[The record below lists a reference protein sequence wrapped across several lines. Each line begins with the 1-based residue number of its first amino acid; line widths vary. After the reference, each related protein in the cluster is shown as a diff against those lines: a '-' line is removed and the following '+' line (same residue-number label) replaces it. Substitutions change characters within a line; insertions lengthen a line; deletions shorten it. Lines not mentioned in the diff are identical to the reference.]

1 MALDFDAEEITVTLT
16 EDRGRQE
23 GFATRK
29 PGKPMTFTVA
39 TRFGAARTRLVQ
51 DLVERTGGGLTYIE
65 ASGGAA
71 GAAAATRT
79 LVVPPARTG
88 NLAGNGRDEGYL
100 RAAADFVK
108 AAMAKG
114 RKVVVY
120 GSARTRWEVSAE
132 CGRSRENLRD
142 SETSTEVETRRAGRT
157 PTRLRK
163 EF

>member
-1 MALDFDAEEITVTLT
+1 MAIDFDAEEITVTLT

-39 TRFGAARTRLVQ
+39 TRFGAARTRLAQ
-51 DLVERTGGGLTYIE
+51 GLVERMGGGLTYIE

-71 GAAAATRT
+71 GYVVRT
-79 LVVPPARTG
+79 LVVPPARVGT
-88 NLAGNGRDEGYL
+88 LAGDGHNEGAL
-100 RAAADFVK
+100 RSAADFVK
-108 AAMAKG
+108 AAMAQG

-120 GSARTRWEVSAE
+120 GSARVRWVLSAE
-132 CGRSRENLRD
+132 SGRSCENLRD
-142 SETSTEVETRRAGRT
+142 SEASTDVAARRAGR
-157 PTRLRK
+157 PQTRLRK

>member
-1 MALDFDAEEITVTLT
+1 MALDFDAEEIAVTLT

-23 GFATRK
+23 GFATRR

-51 DLVERTGGGLTYIE
+51 GLVERMGGGIAYIE

-71 GAAAATRT
+71 GAART

-88 NLAGNGRDEGYL
+88 ALAGDGHNEGAL
-100 RAAADFVK
+100 KSAADFVK

-120 GSARTRWEVSAE
+120 GAARVRWVLSAE
-132 CGRSRENLRD
+132 SGRSRENLRD
-142 SETSTEVETRRAGRT
+142 SETNTEVAARRVGKA

>member
-1 MALDFDAEEITVTLT
+1 MALEFDAEEITVTLA
-16 EDRGRQE
+16 EDHGRQE
-23 GFATRK
+23 GFATRR

-39 TRFGAARTRLVQ
+39 TRFGAAKTRFVQ
-51 DLVERTGGGLTYIE
+51 GLVERMGGGLMYIE

-71 GAAAATRT
+71 GAAVRT

-88 NLAGNGRDEGYL
+88 SLAGDGRNEGGL
-100 RAAADFVK
+100 KAAAEFVK

-114 RKVVVY
+114 RRVVVY
-120 GSARTRWEVSAE
+120 GGARVRWVLSAE

-142 SETSTEVETRRAGRT
+142 YETTTEVETRRAGRA
-157 PTRLRK
+157 PSRLRK

>member
-1 MALDFDAEEITVTLT
+1 MAIDFDAEEITVTLT

-23 GFATRK
+23 GFATRR

-51 DLVERTGGGLTYIE
+51 GLVERMGGGLTYIE

-71 GAAAATRT
+71 GAAVRT

-88 NLAGNGRDEGYL
+88 SLAGDGRNEGAL
-100 RAAADFVK
+100 KSAADFVK

-120 GSARTRWEVSAE
+120 GSARERWEVSAE

-142 SETSTEVETRRAGRT
+142 SEASTEVATRRAGRS

>member
-39 TRFGAARTRLVQ
+39 TRFGAAKTRLVQ
-51 DLVERTGGGLTYIE
+51 GLVERMGGGLVYVE
-65 ASGGAA
+65 ASGGAE
-71 GAAAATRT
+71 GAAVRT
-79 LVVPPARTG
+79 LVVPPSRVG
-88 NLAGNGRDEGYL
+88 PMAGDGHNEGYIRL
-100 RAAADFVK
+100 AADFVK
-108 AAMAKG
+108 AAMTKG

-120 GSARTRWEVSAE
+120 GAARVRWVVSVD

-142 SETSTEVETRRAGRT
+142 SETSAEVAARRAGT
-157 PTRLRK
+157 SPLRLRK

>member
-51 DLVERTGGGLTYIE
+51 GLAERTGGGLTYIE

-71 GAAAATRT
+71 GAAVRT
-79 LVVPPARTG
+79 LVVPPARMG
-88 NLAGNGRDEGYL
+88 QMAGDGHNEGCL
-100 RAAADFVK
+100 KAAADFVK
-108 AAMAKG
+108 AALGA
-114 RKVVVY
+114 
-120 GSARTRWEVSAE
+120 
-132 CGRSRENLRD
+132 
-142 SETSTEVETRRAGRT
+142 
-157 PTRLRK
+157 
-163 EF
+163 

>member
-39 TRFGAARTRLVQ
+39 TRFAAARTRFVQ
-51 DLVERTGGGLTYIE
+51 GLVERMGGGLTYIE

-71 GAAAATRT
+71 GAAVRT
-79 LVVPPARTG
+79 LVVPPARMG
-88 NLAGNGRDEGYL
+88 PMAGDGRNEGCL
-100 RAAADFVK
+100 KAAADFVQ

-120 GSARTRWEVSAE
+120 GAARVRWVLSAE

-142 SETSTEVETRRAGRT
+142 SETNTEVAARHAGRLQM
-157 PTRLRK
+157 RLRK

>member
-29 PGKPMTFTVA
+29 PGKPMEFTVA
-39 TRFGAARTRLVQ
+39 TRFGAAGTRLVQ
-51 DLVERTGGGLTYIE
+51 GLVERMGGGLTYIE

-71 GAAAATRT
+71 GAAVRT

-88 NLAGNGRDEGYL
+88 VLAGDGRSEGAL
-100 RAAADFVK
+100 KSAADFVK
-108 AAMAKG
+108 AAMATG
-114 RKVVVY
+114 RKVTVY
-120 GSARTRWEVSAE
+120 GAARERWALSAE
-132 CGRSRENLRD
+132 SGRSRENLRD
-142 SETSTEVETRRAGRT
+142 SEASTEMAGRRAGK
-157 PTRLRK
+157 PPARLRK